1 MGERPAV
8 LLVDDRPENLVALEA
23 TLATLDC
30 ELVTASS
37 GAEAL
42 RHLMREDFAVI
53 VLDVQM
59 PDLDGFETAEY
70 IKRRER
76 TRTIPIIFVT
86 AISKED
92 EHVFRGY
99 EAGAVDYLFKPYQP
113 ELLRSKVAVFV
124 DLWRSARA
132 LRTSE
137 AVLRATFDW
146 APIGMARL
154 NGEERIAAVN
164 RALCQTLGC
173 GEGELV
179 GRSIDELTVAEDHG
193 AGAEALAQLRAGS
206 LERVDVEKRLLGAR
220 GRRLPA
226 LLSYSVA
233 RDGGSIEPVLLVQVQ
248 DLSERRRAERA
259 RELLIREQAARVQ
272 AEAVSQ
278 RLEVLQRVADAAL
291 APMPLDDLLGELLAR
306 IAEVLHVDSA
316 TVVLLG
322 GSEQRSVLVQAAD
335 GIDVPVLRSE
345 FEPAPGGLVSRVG
358 ETREPVIVDD
368 LSRDPGLGADLGGQ
382 GTSSVLAV
390 PLLLDGSVMGALI
403 VGSLFSRT
411 FTAADASLLQV
422 AADRTALAIE
432 RARLFER
439 EHRIA
444 TQLQRALLPDGLP
457 SVPGLRLAARYL
469 PGGAGTEVGGDW
481 YDALALPGGRLA
493 LVMGDVA
500 GRGVAAAATMGQLRS
515 ALRAYAL
522 DDVGPGQVLARLNR
536 FQLLLGPDSMAT
548 AVLLELD
555 PVAGTARYANAGHPP
570 PVLIGAD
577 GEPHYLDGARS
588 APLGALEDGRFAEAE
603 IELAPGS
610 TVVLYTD
617 GLVERRGRSLEEG
630 FTRLRDTLRSGEPDP
645 EALCEAILGGTLG
658 AATSDDDVT
667 FVVANS
673 PSTLGSRVALSLPG
687 DPDGLN
693 SLRATLRRWL
703 TEQEA
708 GGALA
713 AEVTMATNE
722 AVQNAIEHAHGLG
735 SEAFEVEL
743 EREGGDVVVS
753 VRDRGRW
760 RERVGGTRGRGRGL
774 PLMRALMDDVTVDP
788 GPHGTTVTMRRRVD
802 QEVETASSA
811 ARPSSSKP

>member
-1 MGERPAV
+1 MSERPSV

-23 TLATLDC
+23 TLAPLDC
-30 ELVTASS
+30 DLVTAAS

-42 RHLMREDFAVI
+42 RHLMRDDFAVI

-86 AISKED
+86 AISKEE
-92 EHVFRGY
+92 EHVYRGY
-99 EAGAVDYLFKPYQP
+99 EAGAVDYVFKPFDP

-137 AVLRATFDW
+137 LLLRATFDW
-146 APIGMARL
+146 AAIGMARL
-154 NGEERIAAVN
+154 DGDGRIAAVN
-164 RALCQTLGC
+164 RALCQTLGRE
-173 GEGELV
+173 EGDLI
-179 GRSIDELTVAEDHG
+179 GRTLDELTVAEDHA
-193 AGAEALAQLRAGS
+193 AGADDLAQLHAGT
-206 LERVDVEKRLLGAR
+206 LDRVDVERRLLGAR

-226 LLSYSVA
+226 LLSYSMA
-233 RDGGSIEPVLLVQVQ
+233 RDGGKIAPALLVQVQ

-291 APMPLDDLLGELLAR
+291 APMPLDALLGELLAR

-316 TVVLLG
+316 SMVLLG
-322 GSEQRSVLVQAAD
+322 DEDERAVLVQAAE
-335 GIDVPVLRSE
+335 GIDVPVLRSD
-345 FEPAPGGLVSRVG
+345 FEPSDDGLVARVVR
-358 ETREPVIVDD
+358 TREPVIVDD
-368 LSRDPGLGADLGGQ
+368 LGRAPGLAADLGGQ

-390 PLLLDGSVMGALI
+390 PLLLEGSVMGALV
-403 VGSLFSRT
+403 VGTLFHRT
-411 FTAADASLLQV
+411 FTSADASLLQV
-422 AADRTALAIE
+422 AADRAALAIE

-481 YDALALPGGRLA
+481 YDALALPGGRLV

-500 GRGVAAAATMGQLRS
+500 GRGVSAAATMGQLRS

-522 DDVGPGQVLARLNR
+522 DDVGPGEVLARLNR
-536 FQLLLGPDSMAT
+536 FQLLMGIDSMAT

-555 PVAGTARYANAGHPP
+555 PGRGTARYANAGHPP
-570 PVLIGAD
+570 PVLIGSD
-577 GEPHYLDGARS
+577 GEPVYLDDVRS
-588 APLGALEDGRFAEAE
+588 APLGALEDATFDEAE
-603 IELAPGS
+603 IELGPGA

-617 GLVERRGRSLEEG
+617 GLVERRGQSLDEG
-630 FTRLRDTLRSGEPDP
+630 FSRLRNALRSGEPDP

-673 PSTLGSRVALSLPG
+673 PSSLGSRVALSLPG
-687 DPDGLN
+687 DQDGLR

-708 GGALA
+708 VGALA

-735 SEAFEVEL
+735 SEPFEIEL
-743 EREGGDVVVS
+743 EREGDDVVVS

-760 RERVGGTRGRGRGL
+760 RERSGGDRGRGL
-774 PLMRALMDDVTVDP
+774 PLMRALMDDVVVDP
-788 GPHGTTVTMRRRVD
+788 GPRGTTVTMRRKV
-802 QEVETASSA
+802 VI
-811 ARPSSSKP
+811 

>member
-1 MGERPAV
+1 VSERPSI

-23 TLATLDC
+23 TLAPLDC
-30 ELVTASS
+30 ELVSAAS

-86 AISKED
+86 AISKEE
-92 EHVFRGY
+92 EHVYRGY
-99 EAGAVDYLFKPYQP
+99 EAGAVDYVFKPYDP

-137 AVLRATFDW
+137 LLLRATFDW
-146 APIGMARL
+146 AAIGMARL
-154 NGEERIAAVN
+154 DGDGRIAAVN
-164 RALCQTLGC
+164 RALCQTLGHE
-173 GEGELV
+173 EGDLI
-179 GRSIDELTVAEDHG
+179 GRSLDELTVAEDHA
-193 AGAEALAQLRAGS
+193 AGADGLAQLHAGT
-206 LERVDVEKRLLGAR
+206 LDRVDVEKRLLGSR

-226 LLSYSVA
+226 LLSYSIA
-233 RDGGSIEPVLLVQVQ
+233 RDDGKLAPTLLVQVQ

-291 APMPLDDLLGELLAR
+291 APMPLDELLGELLAR

-316 TVVLLG
+316 SMVLLG
-322 GSEQRSVLVQAAD
+322 GEDERSVLVQAAE
-335 GIDVPVLRSE
+335 GIDVPVLRSD
-345 FEPAPGGLVSRVG
+345 FEPSDDGLVARVVR
-358 ETREPVIVDD
+358 TREPVIVAD
-368 LSRDPGLGADLGGQ
+368 LGRAPGLAADLGGQ

-390 PLLLDGSVMGALI
+390 PLRLEGSVMGALI
-403 VGSLFSRT
+403 VGTLFHRT
-411 FTAADASLLQV
+411 FTSADASLLQV
-422 AADRTALAIE
+422 AADRAALAIE

-481 YDALALPGGRLA
+481 YDALALPGGRLV

-500 GRGVAAAATMGQLRS
+500 GRGVSAAATMGQLRS

-522 DDVGPGQVLARLNR
+522 DDVGPGEVLARLNR
-536 FQLLLGPDSMAT
+536 FQLLMGIDSMAT

-555 PVAGTARYANAGHPP
+555 PGRGTARYANAGHPP
-570 PVLIGAD
+570 PVLIGSD
-577 GEPHYLDGARS
+577 GEPVYLDDVRS
-588 APLGALEDGRFAEAE
+588 APLGALEDATFDEAE
-603 IELAPGS
+603 IELGPGA

-617 GLVERRGRSLEEG
+617 GLVERRGQSLDEG
-630 FTRLRDTLRSGEPDP
+630 FSRLRDALRTGEPDP

-673 PSTLGSRVALSLPG
+673 PSSLGSRVALSLPG
-687 DPDGLN
+687 DQDGLQ

-703 TEQEA
+703 SEQEA
-708 GGALA
+708 VGALA

-735 SEAFEVEL
+735 SEPFEIEL
-743 EREGGDVVVS
+743 EREGDDVVVS

-760 RERVGGTRGRGRGL
+760 RERSGGDRGRGL
-774 PLMRALMDDVTVDP
+774 PLMRALMDDVMVDP
-788 GPHGTTVTMRRRVD
+788 GPRGTTVTMRRKV
-802 QEVETASSA
+802 VT
-811 ARPSSSKP
+811 

>member
-1 MGERPAV
+1 VSADRPAI

-23 TLATLDC
+23 TLAPLDC
-30 ELVTASS
+30 ELVTATS

-42 RHLMREDFAVI
+42 RHLMRGDFAVI

-70 IKRRER
+70 IKGRER
-76 TRTIPIIFVT
+76 TRSIPIIFVT
-86 AISKED
+86 AISKDE

-99 EAGAVDYLFKPYQP
+99 EAGAVDYVFKPYEP
-113 ELLRSKVAVFV
+113 ALLRSKVAVFV

-132 LRTSE
+132 LRTS
-137 AVLRATFDW
+137 AALLRATFDW

-154 NGEERIAAVN
+154 QGDERIAAVN
-164 RALCQTLGC
+164 RVLCQTLGR
-173 GEGELV
+173 EEHELV
-179 GRSIDELTVAEDHG
+179 GRTIDELTVPEDR
-193 AGAEALAQLRAGS
+193 AAGS
-206 LERVDVEKRLLGAR
+206 DALERLRGGALERVDVEKRLIGAR

-233 RDGGSIEPVLLVQVQ
+233 RDGAQAPPMLLVQVQ

-259 RELLIREQAARVQ
+259 RELLIREQAARAQ

-278 RLEVLQRVADAAL
+278 RLEALQRVADAAL
-291 APMPLDDLLGELLAR
+291 APLPLDDLLGELLAR

-316 TVVLLG
+316 SMVLVG
-322 GSEQRSVLVQAAD
+322 DGDSDSRAVLVQAAE
-335 GIDVPVLRSE
+335 GVEAPVLRSD
-345 FEPAPGGLVSRVG
+345 FDPTPDGLVSRVAR
-358 ETREPVIVDD
+358 TREPVIIDD
-368 LSRDPGLGADLGGQ
+368 LSRSPGLGADLAGHGI
-382 GTSSVLAV
+382 SSALAV
-390 PLLLDGSVMGALI
+390 PLLLEDSVMGALV
-403 VGSLFSRT
+403 VGSLFART
-411 FTAADASLLQV
+411 FTTADASLLQV
-422 AADRTALAIE
+422 AADRAALAIE

-444 TQLQRALLPDGLP
+444 TQLQRALLPEGLP

-481 YDALALPGGRLA
+481 YDALALPGGRLV

-500 GRGVAAAATMGQLRS
+500 GRGVPAAATMGQLRS

-522 DDVGPGQVLARLNR
+522 DDVGPGEVLARLNR
-536 FQLLLGPDSMAT
+536 FQLLVGIDSMAT
-548 AVLLELD
+548 VVLLELD
-555 PVAGTARYANAGHPP
+555 PARGTARYANAGHPP
-570 PVLIGAD
+570 PVLIGGD
-577 GEPHYLDGARS
+577 GEPQYLDGARS
-588 APLGALEDGRFAEAE
+588 APLGALEDACFAEAE
-603 IELAPGS
+603 IELRPGS

-617 GLVERRGRSLEEG
+617 GLVERRGQSLDEG
-630 FTRLRDTLRSGEPDP
+630 FSRLREALRTGELEP

-673 PSTLGSRVALSLPG
+673 PATLGSRVALSLPG
-687 DPDGLN
+687 DPDGLT

-703 TEQEA
+703 AEQEA
-708 GGALA
+708 GGSLA
-713 AEVTMATNE
+713 AEVTMAANE

-735 SEAFEVEL
+735 SEPFEIEL
-743 EREGGDVVVS
+743 ERDGDEVIVC

-760 RERVGGTRGRGRGL
+760 RERPRDERGRGL
-774 PLMRALMDDVTVDP
+774 PLMRALMDDVVVDP
-788 GPHGTTVTMRRRVD
+788 GPRGTTVTMRRKV
-802 QEVETASSA
+802 VT
-811 ARPSSSKP
+811 

>member
-1 MGERPAV
+1 MSERPTV

-23 TLATLDC
+23 TLAPLDC
-30 ELVTASS
+30 DLVTATS

-42 RHLMREDFAVI
+42 RHLMRDEFAVI

-76 TRTIPIIFVT
+76 TRLIPIIFVT
-86 AISKED
+86 AISLDE

-99 EAGAVDYLFKPYQP
+99 EAGAVDYVFKPYEP

-124 DLWRSARA
+124 DLWRASRA
-132 LRTSE
+132 LRVSE
-137 AVLRATFDW
+137 AMLRATFDW

-154 NGEERIAAVN
+154 DGAERIAAVN
-164 RALCQTLGC
+164 RALCQTLGL
-173 GEGELV
+173 EEHEIV
-179 GRSIDELTVAEDHG
+179 GQTIDELTVPEDRE
-193 AGAEALAQLRAGS
+193 AGGDALRRLHAGTV
-206 LERVDVEKRLLGAR
+206 ERIDVERRLLGAR

-233 RDGGSIEPVLLVQVQ
+233 RDGAGFEPVLLVQVQ

-259 RELLIREQAARVQ
+259 RELLIREQAARAQ

-278 RLEVLQRVADAAL
+278 RLEVLQQVADAAL
-291 APMPLDDLLGELLAR
+291 APMPLDDLLGELMAR
-306 IAEVLHVDSA
+306 IAEVLRVDSA
-316 TVVLLG
+316 AMVLLDADPDG
-322 GSEQRSVLVQAAD
+322 GAVLVRASESA
-335 GIDVPVLRSE
+335 DVPVLRDP
-345 FEPAPGGLVSRVG
+345 FEPEADGIVARVARSGEPLV
-358 ETREPVIVDD
+358 VDD
-368 LSRDPGLGADLGGQ
+368 LSRAPGLGNDLAAEGM
-382 GTSSVLAV
+382 SSVLAV
-390 PLLLDGSVMGALI
+390 PLLLEETVMGAL
-403 VGSLFSRT
+403 VAGSLFNRT

-422 AADRTALAIE
+422 AADRAALAIE

-481 YDALALPGGRLA
+481 YDALALPGGRLV

-500 GRGVAAAATMGQLRS
+500 GRGVTAAAMMGQLRS

-522 DDVGPGQVLARLNR
+522 EDVGPGEVLARLNR
-536 FQLLLGPDSMAT
+536 FQLLMGIDSMAT

-555 PVAGTARYANAGHPP
+555 PARGTARYANAGHPP
-570 PVLIGAD
+570 PLVIGAD
-577 GEPHYLDGARS
+577 GEPRYLDGARA
-588 APLGALEDGRFAEAE
+588 APLGALEEVRFEEAE
-603 IELAPGS
+603 LVLDRGS

-617 GLVERRGRSLEEG
+617 GLVERRGQSLDEG
-630 FTRLRDTLRSGEPDP
+630 FARLRETLRVGELEP
-645 EALCEAILGGTLG
+645 EALCEAILGSALG

-673 PSTLGSRVALSLPG
+673 PSSLGSRVALSLPG
-687 DPDGLN
+687 DPDGLS

-703 TEQEA
+703 AEQEA
-708 GGALA
+708 GSEVA
-713 AEVTMATNE
+713 AGVTMAANE

-735 SEAFEVEL
+735 REPLRIEL
-743 EREGGDVVVS
+743 QRAGDEVVVR

-760 RERVGGTRGRGRGL
+760 REHSTGDRGRGL
-774 PLMRALMDDVTVDP
+774 PLMRALMDDVEIDP
-788 GPHGTTVTMRRRVD
+788 GPQGTTVTLRRKIV
-802 QEVETASSA
+802 S
-811 ARPSSSKP
+811 